1 MDVLCKV
8 YNLYPCGEEIA
19 TVRQFFWAAVILSWV
34 LTFVP
39 QSSGG
44 GGVRRRNYSIVDRVW
59 PLFPLM
65 LVVQWMYHQHSV
77 AQQFSS
83 KALVAASLVTAWSLR
98 LTYNSIRRGDY
109 ALGAE
114 DYRWAYVRK
123 WFDRVLGTH
132 GVLRTVVWEIYNF
145 GFISLFQL
153 GLLYQI
159 SVPVRKVITA
169 TTVGDSEDT
178 WSLSQVALA
187 VLMSLLLVAEAIAD
201 QQQYEFQRLKRPGA
215 LESAE
220 IDRDYAQSRSA
231 EVKAGFVY
239 SGLWRFTRHPN
250 LFCEQ
255 VFWTTMAL
263 FAEAAAGKCECRL
276 LVGPAL
282 LIALMWGSVELTE
295 SISLAKYPL
304 YRAYQLKTSRL
315 VPCRPRT
322 NTQVVVNH
330 VISGIRLA
338 YVGSEPASAYGNR
351 LLRPLMRVCSNFR
364 AVACSL
370 YHHRFYLNFQSTA
383 TRKNIMRYL
392 RTGRLEFDR
401 ESGTYL
407 GHPTHGLAREL
418 VIGLKE
424 KAIYSGELLRV
435 LSLAAHEDRVFPMVR
450 KLTLMLLDK
459 RRAYYYEGTSE
470 SDNDSDGDAVD
481 PATVETNVSA
491 FLEQLKHMVPLVSD
505 IGVQRHAI
513 GNACNIDSRYF
524 FGFISR
530 FFRPASRISFNGI
543 CGLSV
548 PMGPHLDELSNLVHI
563 NYDGHI
569 FDGYDWS

>member
-8 YNLYPCGEEIA
+8 YNLYPCGEEVA

-39 QSSGG
+39 QGG
-44 GGVRRRNYSIVDRVW
+44 GRRRNYSIVDRVW

-77 AQQFSS
+77 SQQFSS

-123 WFDRVLGTH
+123 WFDCVLGTH
-132 GVLRTVVWEIYNF
+132 GVLRTVGWEVYNF

-159 SVPVRKVITA
+159 SVPVRQVIT
-169 TTVGDSEDT
+169 TTVGDSEDV
-178 WSLSQVALA
+178 WSISQVALV

-263 FAEAAAGKCECRL
+263 FAAAVTATAGKCEYNL

-315 VPCRPRT
+315 VPCLPRT
-322 NTQVVVNH
+322 NAQVV
-330 VISGIRLA
+330 
-338 YVGSEPASAYGNR
+338 
-351 LLRPLMRVCSNFR
+351 
-364 AVACSL
+364 
-370 YHHRFYLNFQSTA
+370 
-383 TRKNIMRYL
+383 
-392 RTGRLEFDR
+392 
-401 ESGTYL
+401 
-407 GHPTHGLAREL
+407 
-418 VIGLKE
+418 
-424 KAIYSGELLRV
+424 
-435 LSLAAHEDRVFPMVR
+435 
-450 KLTLMLLDK
+450 
-459 RRAYYYEGTSE
+459 
-470 SDNDSDGDAVD
+470 
-481 PATVETNVSA
+481 
-491 FLEQLKHMVPLVSD
+491 
-505 IGVQRHAI
+505 
-513 GNACNIDSRYF
+513 GNAHKRHKKSK
-524 FGFISR
+524 
-530 FFRPASRISFNGI
+530 
-543 CGLSV
+543 
-548 PMGPHLDELSNLVHI
+548 
-563 NYDGHI
+563 
-569 FDGYDWS
+569 